1 MNKKYVSGMSST
13 PKIKRRQVLSFVS
26 SAAVVSLLGCQ
37 RKLSISAAPAKLS
50 SQTVADTTVSETS
63 TNLPDC
69 VVSPQ
74 QTEGPY
80 FVEEALN
87 RSDIRSDPSNGA
99 VKEGVP
105 LRLVLRVSQVSAGAC
120 TPLQGAAVDIWHCDA
135 EGVYSDVRDRSFTTV
150 GQKFLRGSQTTNS
163 DGTVEFTTIYP
174 GWYRG
179 RTVHAHFKVRSNTEP
194 QGYEFT
200 SQLYF
205 DDALTDQVYA
215 QAPYSSRGQRD
226 MKNRSDPIYQDGG
239 EQLTLPLAPDKAGYT
254 GTFNIGLQ
262 MA

>member
-1 MNKKYVSGMSST
+1 MSSA
-13 PKIKRRQVLSFVS
+13 PRIKRRQVLSFVG

-37 RKLSISAAPAKLS
+37 REQSISAAPAKLS
-50 SQTVADTTVSETS
+50 SQPVADTVAGTTVSETS
-63 TNLPDC
+63 ANLPGC
-69 VVSPQ
+69 IVSPQ

-87 RSDIRSDPSNGA
+87 RSDIRSDPSNGS
-99 VKEGVP
+99 VREGVP

-120 TPLQGAAVDIWHCDA
+120 KPLQGVAVDIWHCDA
-135 EGVYSDVRDRSFTTV
+135 QGVYSDVRDRGFTTV

-179 RTVHAHFKVRSNTEP
+179 RTVHAHFKIRDSSNS

-205 DDALTDQVYA
+205 DDVLSDQVYA
-215 QAPYSSRGQRD
+215 QAPYNSRGQRD
-226 MKNRSDPIYQDGG
+226 IRNGNDRIYQDGG
-239 EQLTLPLAPDKAGYT
+239 DQLTLQLTPNKEGYT